1 MLGPSSRGLG
11 LGGCPASSCPPEP
24 GCDGS
29 LRRRYPARQ
38 EKLQVLYIRITSPFP
53 EMEQF
58 IQATVQ
64 RYGAERG
71 GLPGRG

>member
-1 MLGPSSRGLG
+1 M
-11 LGGCPASSCPPEP
+11 
-24 GCDGS
+24 
-29 LRRRYPARQ
+29 RQ
-38 EKLQVLYIRITSPFP
+38 EKLQVLYIRIMSPFP

-71 GLPGRG
+71 GLPGKG

>member
-1 MLGPSSRGLG
+1 MGLF
-11 LGGCPASSCPPEP
+11 P
-24 GCDGS
+24 
-29 LRRRYPARQ
+29 RRWPVRQ
-38 EKLQVLYIRITSPFP
+38 EKLQVLYIRIMSPFP

>member
-1 MLGPSSRGLG
+1 M
-11 LGGCPASSCPPEP
+11 
-24 GCDGS
+24 
-29 LRRRYPARQ
+29 
-38 EKLQVLYIRITSPFP
+38 LYIRIVSPFP